1 MQKTTALYD
10 RLVAKG
16 ARMDQSFGL
25 EHALWFANGPEDAH
39 EDPSFERNRS
49 HEYVAREV
57 AAVRN
62 AVGGIEIANFAKHRF
77 KGAGARAYLNRIL
90 AGHIPHP
97 GRLSLT
103 PMLTPQGRLYGDLTI
118 ACLAEDHFMLV
129 GSGSMQEAHRRWF
142 EASLPSNVA
151 YSNVSDLWHGI
162 ALSGPK
168 SRDLL
173 ARICRDDVSGLA
185 LKFRDTRHCFVG
197 GVPVILNRI
206 SFSGELGFEIYC
218 KPALSAA
225 PCAGD

>member
-1 MQKTTALYD
+1 M
-10 RLVAKG
+10 
-16 ARMDQSFGL
+16 
-25 EHALWFANGPEDAH
+25 
-39 EDPSFERNRS
+39 
-49 HEYVAREV
+49 AREV

-62 AVGGIEIANFAKHRF
+62 AVGGIEIANFAKHEF
-77 KGAGARAYLNRIL
+77 KGFGARAYLNRLL
-90 AGHIPHP
+90 ARHIPRA

-103 PMLTPQGRLYGDLTI
+103 SMLTPQGRLYGDLTI
-118 ACLAEDHFMLV
+118 ACLVEDHFMLI

-142 EASLPSNVA
+142 EASLPSDVA
-151 YSNVSDLWHGI
+151 YSNASDLWHGI

-173 ARICRDDVSGLA
+173 AKICRDDVSGLA

-218 KPALSAA
+218 RPHYLCPPPRALTPPTIPSPIAPVMWSVIPTPLTSASVLTS
-225 PCAGD
+225 PFPEPEF